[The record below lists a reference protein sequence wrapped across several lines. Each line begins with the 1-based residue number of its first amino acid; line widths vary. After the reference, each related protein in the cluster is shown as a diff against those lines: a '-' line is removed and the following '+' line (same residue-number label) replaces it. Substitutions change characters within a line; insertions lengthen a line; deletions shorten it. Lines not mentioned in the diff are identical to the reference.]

1 MKDRRRVKPAATSR
15 SQISMSGRLSSTCL
29 ISRDVRFEPNGTP
42 WTSQRE
48 PDLRQRVL
56 DAYRRLC
63 ESGEEGRQL
72 VALHQEIVASL
83 DAMIQQSEA
92 GKALSQPREQ

>member
-1 MKDRRRVKPAATSR
+1 MSTMK
-15 SQISMSGRLSSTCL
+15 L
-29 ISRDVRFEPNGTP
+29 ISREVRFEPNGTP

-63 ESGEEGRQL
+63 ESGEQGRQL

-92 GKALSQPREQ
+92 GTALSQPREQ